1 MELTELVPEP
11 AAGRIFELAMQP
23 GIADAV
29 GDGRVRL
36 DAIARWLQ
44 DVAYADLLDAGFDE
58 RGMWIVRRL
67 RLRVESWPRFG
78 EPVSVRTFCSGL
90 GRFSAERRT
99 TVAGDSGRV
108 DAVALWVWI
117 DESGRPARFGD
128 RVRRPLRGERR
139 RAWRARAPA
148 PPRAAGRG
156 RAHAVDVS
164 RRRPRRRRPRQ
175 QLALLGAARGALRG
189 SAPGRDRRRDRA
201 PRSGARGAG
210 RRDRGRR
217 PRSGSWAPTA
227 PSTPRFRLL
236 RAAEARSSGGHSDG
250 GAGRGG

>member
-1 MELTELVPEP
+1 VELTELVPEP
-11 AAGRIFELAMQP
+11 PEGRIFERVLRP

-58 RGMWIVRRL
+58 RGVWIVRRL

-99 TVAGDSGRV
+99 TVAGESGRV

-117 DESGRPARFGD
+117 DEAGRPARFGD
-128 RVRRPLRGERR
+128 RFVALYAESAGERGAPVR
-139 RAWRARAPA
+139 LRHPEPPAEVERTRWAFRAADLDVAGHVNNSHYWEPLEERFADAAPA
-148 PPRAAGRG
+148 AIDAEIEHRDPALAGEADVIEDG
-156 RAHAVDVS
+156 PGIWIVGAEGALHASIQV
-164 RRRPRRRRPRQ
+164 
-175 QLALLGAARGALRG
+175 AARG
-189 SAPGRDRRRDRA
+189 
-201 PRSGARGAG
+201 
-210 RRDRGRR
+210 
-217 PRSGSWAPTA
+217 
-227 PSTPRFRLL
+227 
-236 RAAEARSSGGHSDG
+236 
-250 GAGRGG
+250 